1 LNAFEPFVNSTSFV
15 LALHGCNE
23 STRDALVLAKRKKAL
38 WCVMPCCVVK
48 DLYAPECVLSN
59 LDDAARYA
67 FLCGVLSAKY
77 GASLVRAVDKR
88 ITNRPVMLFG
98 GLREEDAKKVAH
110 DLSFGTDGPDKDGLR
125 LRQVLATEEGDDLGS
140 THEPP
145 PAGPFQ
151 LRFPM
156 AHKRVVSRVAARRN
170 RAGEGEGGPGG

>member
-1 LNAFEPFVNSTSFV
+1 LNAFEPLVNSTSFV

-48 DLYAPECVLSN
+48 DLYLPECVLSN

-98 GLREEDAKKVAH
+98 GLREEDAKKKTT
-110 DLSFGTDGPDKDGLR
+110 LSFGTDGPDKDGLR
-125 LRQVLATEEGDDLGS
+125 ERRLATEEGDDLGS

-170 RAGEGEGGPGG
+170 RAGEGEGGTGG

>member
-1 LNAFEPFVNSTSFV
+1 
-15 LALHGCNE
+15 
-23 STRDALVLAKRKKAL
+23 
-38 WCVMPCCVVK
+38 
-48 DLYAPECVLSN
+48 LSN

-98 GLREEDAKKVAH
+98 GLRESAKKKTT
-110 DLSFGTDGPDKDGLR
+110 LSFGTDGPDKDGLR
-125 LRQVLATEEGDDLGS
+125 ERRAATEEGDDLGS

-170 RAGEGEGGPGG
+170 RAGEGEGGTGG